1 MKYKGIELEGLD
13 KKVKL
18 SHSRVMETDEG
29 TDWIDKLLTC
39 DKAAL
44 TPTQFHEVSALS
56 SVINMDYQIC
66 NGGISQYVFN
76 GYHEYRAPYSDDDVA
91 QLDLNQQFIML
102 CRLVAFGGEHLPIPL
117 LCGLPYAFEG
127 IVFRE
132 DAEEVAEYWRSASCR
147 GASQKRVLK
156 FLELHESHILRVRAG
171 LDEVA
176 AGYDGP
182 SVVCPHHRVLRRQT
196 GEGVD
201 VRAEVLRYR
210 RAGVAGLQRLVL
222 IQFELLS
229 ELQHVHVAIVY
240 DFPLEVGTLVAVDE
254 NLATREINHAHASIR
269 TARSTSVP
277 MRHSPR

>member
-1 MKYKGIELEGLD
+1 MSG
-13 KKVKL
+13 
-18 SHSRVMETDEG
+18 
-29 TDWIDKLLTC
+29 
-39 DKAAL
+39 
-44 TPTQFHEVSALS
+44 F
-56 SVINMDYQIC
+56 
-66 NGGISQYVFN
+66 
-76 GYHEYRAPYSDDDVA
+76 
-91 QLDLNQQFIML
+91 
-102 CRLVAFGGEHLPIPL
+102 
-117 LCGLPYAFEG
+117 PYAFEG

-222 IQFELLS
+222 IRFELLS

>member
-1 MKYKGIELEGLD
+1 MDVVYSLEVWVPDGERWRWSAIGAYPTLD
-13 KKVKL
+13 MAVAVGEGFLSVKPY
-18 SHSRVMETDEG
+18 RVRRVT
-29 TDWIDKLLTC
+29 
-39 DKAAL
+39 
-44 TPTQFHEVSALS
+44 
-56 SVINMDYQIC
+56 
-66 NGGISQYVFN
+66 
-76 GYHEYRAPYSDDDVA
+76 
-91 QLDLNQQFIML
+91 
-102 CRLVAFGGEHLPIPL
+102 HLPIPL

-222 IQFELLS
+222 IRFELLS

>member
-1 MKYKGIELEGLD
+1 MTATGVPVE
-13 KKVKL
+13 V
-18 SHSRVMETDEG
+18 SDEG
-29 TDWIDKLLTC
+29 ID
-39 DKAAL
+39 
-44 TPTQFHEVSALS
+44 
-56 SVINMDYQIC
+56 
-66 NGGISQYVFN
+66 
-76 GYHEYRAPYSDDDVA
+76 
-91 QLDLNQQFIML
+91 
-102 CRLVAFGGEHLPIPL
+102 GEHLPIPL

-201 VRAEVLRYR
+201 VRAEV
-210 RAGVAGLQRLVL
+210 
-222 IQFELLS
+222 E
-229 ELQHVHVAIVY
+229 
-240 DFPLEVGTLVAVDE
+240 
-254 NLATREINHAHASIR
+254 R
-269 TARSTSVP
+269 TADMSSQLELYPHNQIAYDKLCDMESV
-277 MRHSPR
+277 